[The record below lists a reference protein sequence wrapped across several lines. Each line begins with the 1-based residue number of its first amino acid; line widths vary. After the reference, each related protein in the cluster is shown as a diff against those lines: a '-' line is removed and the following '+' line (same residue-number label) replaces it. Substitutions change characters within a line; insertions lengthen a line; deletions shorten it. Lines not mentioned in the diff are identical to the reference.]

1 MHVHSLAYSAPLPLP
16 FEKEK
21 EGDRANTERWFVFAR
36 RLPLLLLLLAV
47 WLKRKAITELQ
58 QRRRRCLGTVSLSFS
73 LCVCASIRCYVLD
86 VRAASVCSYVCTFVS
101 MVRAYI
107 GRYTIHMWAHTLTQ
121 ARILAH
127 MHQEKTATMWFDVL
141 TNNEEV
147 GSPSSLLFAV
157 VVVVAHCCWNEGRCV

>member
-73 LCVCASIRCYVLD
+73 VCVPRSDAMYLMFELRVC
-86 VRAASVCSYVCTFVS
+86 VRMFARLYLWFERTLVGIPYTCGHTHSH
-101 MVRAYI
+101 RHAYS
-107 GRYTIHMWAHTLTQ
+107 HTCIKRKQQQCDLTCW
-121 ARILAH
+121 RI
-127 MHQEKTATMWFDVL
+127 MK
-141 TNNEEV
+141 
-147 GSPSSLLFAV
+147 
-157 VVVVAHCCWNEGRCV
+157 R